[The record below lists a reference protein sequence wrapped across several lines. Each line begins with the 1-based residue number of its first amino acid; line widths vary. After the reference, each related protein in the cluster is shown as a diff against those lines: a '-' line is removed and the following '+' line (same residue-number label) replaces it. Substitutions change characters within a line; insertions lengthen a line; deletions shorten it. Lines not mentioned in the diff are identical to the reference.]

1 VERPRSYGRAWDGA
15 RRGSGAWPAALTG
28 GDHGSAQNRGGR
40 KREKRETIE
49 REIKLIQI
57 QIFLK
62 KNPFDT

>member
-40 KREKRETIE
+40 KREKREYRE
-49 REIKLIQI
+49 RLNRFK
-57 QIFLK
+57 FKFSSK
-62 KNPFDT
+62 KSF

>member
-40 KREKRETIE
+40 KREKRESIE
-49 REIKLIQI
+49 RERL
-57 QIFLK
+57 
-62 KNPFDT
+62 N